1 MKFTPASAFPQSGDL
16 RGQNSAPAREIPGGT
31 LYSSGTGNFSVSCR
45 RIDARRMPENRCWME
60 VPVPGRNR
68 FDARKII
75 LSMLLIAPAALLMGG
90 CSSPKPAAEQ
100 TAAPAA
106 PGPKRYALTGRV
118 VSVDKPKLQVV
129 VDGAD
134 IPDFMSAMTMGYD
147 VKSADALDP
156 LSPED
161 QIKADVVVNGN
172 DVHLENIVVTKKA
185 PAKTPAA
192 GKAAEK
198 PDKQ

>member
-1 MKFTPASAFPQSGDL
+1 ML
-16 RGQNSAPAREIPGGT
+16 APV
-31 LYSSGTGNFSVSCR
+31 F
-45 RIDARRMPENRCWME
+45 
-60 VPVPGRNR
+60 
-68 FDARKII
+68 
-75 LSMLLIAPAALLMGG
+75 LSIGAAG

-100 TAAPAA
+100 PAQPA
-106 PGPKRYALTGRV
+106 QGPKRYALTGRV
-118 VSVDKPKLQVV
+118 VSIDKAKLQVT

-161 QIKADVVVNGN
+161 QIKADIVVNGN

-185 PAKTPAA
+185 DTSKTPAA
-192 GKAAEK
+192 SAASPK
-198 PDKQ
+198 PDKK

>member
-1 MKFTPASAFPQSGDL
+1 MQNRGASDGKKFFLALVLF
-16 RGQNSAPAREIPGGT
+16 API
-31 LYSSGTGNFSVSCR
+31 F
-45 RIDARRMPENRCWME
+45 
-60 VPVPGRNR
+60 
-68 FDARKII
+68 
-75 LSMLLIAPAALLMGG
+75 LLIGLAG

-100 TAAPAA
+100 PAQ
-106 PGPKRYALTGRV
+106 GPKRYVLTGRV
-118 VSVDKPKLQVV
+118 VSVDKPKLEVT

-147 VKSADALDP
+147 VKSAAALDP

-172 DVHLENIVVTKKA
+172 DVYLENIVVTKKA
-185 PAKTPAA
+185 DQSKIPAATPATA
-192 GKAAEK
+192 K

>member
-1 MKFTPASAFPQSGDL
+1 MRERKNIAVRKMLSG
-16 RGQNSAPAREIPGGT
+16 
-31 LYSSGTGNFSVSCR
+31 
-45 RIDARRMPENRCWME
+45 
-60 VPVPGRNR
+60 
-68 FDARKII
+68 
-75 LSMLLIAPAALLMGG
+75 LLFVTAGLAIVVAG

-100 TAAPAA
+100 SAAPAQTA
-106 PGPKRYALTGRV
+106 QGPKRYVLTGRV
-118 VSVDKPKLQVV
+118 VSIDKPKLQVT

-185 PAKTPAA
+185 AP
-192 GKAAEK
+192 GKS
-198 PDKQ
+198 DKK